1 MIISRKYRPAMRM
14 LAILLVTFQVAAVSR
29 GVLPSICLT
38 QRDAAQA
45 AKAECTIGSMHA
57 CCMDLVKQSPSET
70 PIAPR
75 GTDNPGCAFC
85 YLAKAYTEPALAF
98 EHPFWQEQ
106 VTTPY
111 DRGPGL
117 YHGRPC
123 DQTAQGRAPPAI
135 KA

>member
-1 MIISRKYRPAMRM
+1 MIISRKYRPAVRM
-14 LAILLVTFQVAAVSR
+14 LAVLLVTFQVAAVAR
-29 GVLPSICLT
+29 GVLPSMCLT
-38 QRDAAQA
+38 QRDAERA
-45 AKAECTIGSMHA
+45 AKNACTIGSMHA
-57 CCMDLVKQSPSET
+57 CCMDLVKQPPAEA
-70 PIAPR
+70 PVAPR
-75 GTDNPGCAFC
+75 GSDNPGCAFC
-85 YLAKAYTEPALAF
+85 YLAKAYREVPVAF

-117 YHGRPC
+117 YHGRPD